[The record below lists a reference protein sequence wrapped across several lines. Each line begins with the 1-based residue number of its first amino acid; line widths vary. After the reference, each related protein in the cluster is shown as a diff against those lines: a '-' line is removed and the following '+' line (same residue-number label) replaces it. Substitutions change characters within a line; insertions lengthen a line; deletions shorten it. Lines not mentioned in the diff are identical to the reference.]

1 MGSRY
6 MMCNPQRIFEK
17 LHLKKKELET
27 RQARDLGYNQI
38 LLFQKKKEKENN
50 KITFNDILPYSKISV
65 VLNHH
70 QRSFILK

>member
-1 MGSRY
+1 
-6 MMCNPQRIFEK
+6 MMCNPQRVYEK

-27 RQARDLGYNQI
+27 RQARDLGYKQI

-50 KITFNDILPYSKISV
+50 KITVNDILPYLKISV

-70 QRSFILK
+70 QRCFILK